1 MKAVGI
7 FDTVDGGSVLVDL
20 DIPGASRTVAA
31 DGTKSWSC
39 MFEAAAT
46 FVVPHSPNHTMDWH
60 PATGPVISIVVAGG
74 WEIEAANGDRRKLEL
89 GSILVVMDRYGKG
102 HRSHWTPGGGESA
115 VMGIR
120 LTEKGASDLRDACIG
135 QLPPEADWKI

>member
-7 FDTVDGGSVLVDL
+7 FDTVDGGSVLADL
-20 DIPGASRTVAA
+20 DLPGASRVIGA
-31 DGTKSWSC
+31 DGQKSWSA

-74 WEIEAANGDRRKLEL
+74 WEIEATNGDRRKLSL

-102 HRSHWTPGGGESA
+102 HRSHWVEGGGESA

-120 LTEKGASDLRDACIG
+120 LTEKGAADLRAACIH
-135 QLPPEADWKI
+135 QLPAGADWRA